1 MILLG
6 VAAAIEE
13 NDLAGAGWRIVFAAD
28 GPGRPNGHDR
38 TTAGFPYSSVG

>member
-13 NDLAGAGWRIVFAAD
+13 NDLAGAGWRDCLRRRRA
-28 GPGRPNGHDR
+28 R
-38 TTAGFPYSSVG
+38 TT